1 MRNGWDRG
9 EKKESAEVRDDVL
22 GGESRTIAS
31 RSDKN
36 GIFRIV
42 SIIGA

>member
-9 EKKESAEVRDDVL
+9 EKKGSAEVRDDVL
-22 GGESRTIAS
+22 GGESGMIARRSNKNSIYRT
-31 RSDKN
+31 
-36 GIFRIV
+36 V